1 MTLGI
6 DGTTDCWSK
15 IISTTDCN
23 TSYHDEDDDDVDH
36 DHDGAHD
43 AGDKVVTDD
52 DQDDDHNDGIYEDRC
67 SQNISIDKKLGF
79 LVNQGL

>member
-23 TSYHDEDDDDVDH
+23 TSYDDEDDDYVVR

-52 DQDDDHNDGIYEDRC
+52 DHNDGIYDDWR
-67 SQNISIDKKLGF
+67 SQNISIDNIFGI